1 MHDDSNNLPD
11 KASPADLSPFISSQ
25 TWVAKFRNAS
35 RGLSI
40 GILGRKKQT
49 SPNSF
54 FVHIPAAAI
63 VLTAGWYRGL
73 DSRWMAILCGCIAI
87 VWIAELFNTSI
98 ECVARAITN
107 EYHHEIRDAL
117 DIASGAV
124 WLASLF
130 AVVVGAIAFLG

>member
-1 MHDDSNNLPD
+1 MRDDSNNLPNESSSAD
-11 KASPADLSPFISSQ
+11 RPAHVSSQ
-25 TWVAKFRNAS
+25 TWIAKFKNAS

-40 GILGRKKQT
+40 GILGRRPRT

-54 FVHIPAAAI
+54 FVHIPAATI
-63 VLTAGWYRGL
+63 VLAAGWFRGL
-73 DSRWMAILCGCIAI
+73 DSQWMAILCGCIAI
-87 VWIAELFNTSI
+87 VWITELFNTSI

-130 AVVVGAIAFLG
+130 AVVVGAIAFFG